1 MTSAFD
7 FSAAFAPV
15 PARKPGKT
23 AREATWLG
31 AGIDADEVSKG
42 MLGEAAAPKTG
53 KFIETREVA
62 RP

>member
-15 PARKPGKT
+15 PGRKPGKT

-31 AGIDADEVSKG
+31 AGIDAEEVSEG
-42 MLGEAAAPKTG
+42 TLGQAAAQKAG